1 MKPVT
6 DESRIKPAWWTTL
19 LFVFVAGLV
28 ATTIASYSGSFSS
41 YVTIWVT
48 SDRAGLV
55 MDPGGKVK
63 MRGVPVGRVAAIDS
77 EHNAARL
84 RLELFPDQIK
94 NIPANTE
101 AEVRASTAFGAKYV
115 DLIYPEDPSSQRIA
129 PGAQLRSR
137 NVSTEVQTVFQNLI
151 NVLNKIEP
159 NKLNAVLSALTQAVR
174 GRGEAMG
181 TAIVDADDVLSAVN
195 SRADLLRKNWNS
207 LQDFSDSY
215 AGAAQNILAI
225 LDAATVSSATITR
238 QATDL
243 DELLLNTTGFSQSGI
258 DLLGPNQEN
267 FVTGINALESTTA
280 LLNTYSP
287 EYTCMLLGANYLT
300 ENAPKSIGGNGK
312 SIVLDAGL
320 GWPIDPYRYP
330 DNLPVVAAKGGPGGK
345 PGCGSL
351 PYVEDNWPQRYLV
364 TNTGFGMGLDMRPN
378 PGIAHPW
385 WVNFFPVTRAVPE
398 PPSIRGAGPPAIGP
412 VPYPGA
418 PPYGAPLYGPD
429 GTPLYPGV
437 PPAPTPR
444 TVAAPAPP
452 P

>member
-6 DESRIKPAWWTTL
+6 DETRIQPGWWAL
-19 LFVFVAGLV
+19 LLVVFVVGLV
-28 ATTIASYSGSFSS
+28 AVTTASYSGSFTS
-41 YVTIWVT
+41 YVTIWMT

-63 MRGVPVGRVAAIDS
+63 MRGVQVGRVAAVDG

-84 RLELFPDQIK
+84 RLDLFPEQIK

-101 AEVRASTAFGAKYV
+101 AEIRASTAFGAKYV
-115 DLIYPEDPSSQRIA
+115 DLIYPNDPSSQPIA

-137 NVSTEVQTVFQNLI
+137 NVSVEVQTVFQNLV
-151 NVLNKIEP
+151 NVLDKVEP
-159 NKLNAVLSALTQAVR
+159 QKLNAVLTALAQAVR
-174 GRGEAMG
+174 GRGEAIG
-181 TAIVDADDVLSAVN
+181 KSIVDTNDVLGELN
-195 SRADLLRKNWNS
+195 SRSAQIRQNWKS
-207 LQDFSDSY
+207 LQGFSDSY
-215 AGAAQNILAI
+215 SEAAGNILAA
-225 LDAATVSSATITR
+225 LDAGTVSSATITR
-238 QATDL
+238 QAHDL
-243 DELLLNTTGFSQSGI
+243 DALLLNTIGFSQSGI
-258 DLLGPNQEN
+258 DLLGPSRDNL
-267 FVTGINALESTTA
+267 VAGINALESTTA
-280 LLNTYSP
+280 LFNKYSP

-300 ENAPKSIGGNGK
+300 EKAPKAVGGNGN

-330 DNLPVVAAKGGPGGK
+330 DNLPIVAAKGGPGGK

-364 TNTGFGMGLDMRPN
+364 TNTGFGTGLDMRPN

-385 WVNFFPVTRAVPE
+385 WVDFFPVTRAVPE

-429 GTPLYPGV
+429 GAPLYPGV
-437 PPAPTPR
+437 SPAPPAPSADP
-444 TVAAPAPP
+444 AAPTP
-452 P
+452 